1 MKKQQLRIV
10 FAVEY
15 PGQSSHHFNIIH
27 LEDSDPTSKLFAN
40 NANFNL
46 PSLLQ
51 SQTRLKAPLKA
62 PSQLKKDVSVEI
74 AAPFTIMS
82 YRPEKLDAVNKASL
96 KTQQL
101 TRTRKASKT
110 FAGSNPRWKSKQ
122 PDLPNR
128 ASDYPDPLFKA
139 SKSFL
144 ARISELSQLELETVK
159 LEKTKKLRKKKPA
172 DI

>member
-1 MKKQQLRIV
+1 MYKKKQRLVLPKPCKSQNKRTMLKVGQLKNMSASIYITCTSYSL
-10 FAVEY
+10 FLLY
-15 PGQSSHHFNIIH
+15 F
-27 LEDSDPTSKLFAN
+27 SDPTSKLFAN

-62 PSQLKKDVSVEI
+62 ASQLKKDVSVEI

-110 FAGSNPRWKSKQ
+110 FAGSNPR
-122 PDLPNR
+122 
-128 ASDYPDPLFKA
+128 
-139 SKSFL
+139 
-144 ARISELSQLELETVK
+144 
-159 LEKTKKLRKKKPA
+159 
-172 DI
+172 